1 MTASPKSSTVTPH
14 GASKAVIDFASTET
28 EVTNSKL
35 TMSETESPYES
46 SGGDEIPVLTDVI
59 EEESTA
65 EPAIEVNPSANE
77 ELIAELQTKLSVG
90 AFTLTEQLLHSA
102 ISEMEA
108 TLFEQVLNRLRQ
120 ELPELVDSVL
130 REHLAD
136 DSDDE

>member
-1 MTASPKSSTVTPH
+1 
-14 GASKAVIDFASTET
+14 
-28 EVTNSKL
+28 
-35 TMSETESPYES
+35 MSETDLPYEAS
-46 SGGDEIPVLTDVI
+46 SAEEIPVLTDIV
-59 EEESTA
+59 EEQ
-65 EPAIEVNPSANE
+65 PAPEQAKADDSSANE

-108 TLFEQVLNRLRQ
+108 TLFEQILNRLRQ

-136 DSDDE
+136 DGDDD

>member
-1 MTASPKSSTVTPH
+1 
-14 GASKAVIDFASTET
+14 
-28 EVTNSKL
+28 
-35 TMSETESPYES
+35 MSETEFPYES
-46 SGGDEIPVLTDVI
+46 SGGDEIPVLTDII
-59 EEESTA
+59 EEESA
-65 EPAIEVNPSANE
+65 PEQLVVEDPSANE

>member
-1 MTASPKSSTVTPH
+1 
-14 GASKAVIDFASTET
+14 
-28 EVTNSKL
+28 
-35 TMSETESPYES
+35 MSETEFPYES
-46 SGGDEIPVLTDVI
+46 SGGDEIPVLTDII
-59 EEESTA
+59 EEESAPEQVVEEDT
-65 EPAIEVNPSANE
+65 SANE

>member
-1 MTASPKSSTVTPH
+1 
-14 GASKAVIDFASTET
+14 
-28 EVTNSKL
+28 
-35 TMSETESPYES
+35 MSETEQPYES
-46 SGGDEIPVLTDVI
+46 SGDEIPVLTDII
-59 EEESTA
+59 EEEPVPDQAVEEDS
-65 EPAIEVNPSANE
+65 SANE
-77 ELIAELQTKLSVG
+77 ELIAELQTTLSVG

-136 DSDDE
+136 DTDE